1 MLARLHLPGMALATP
16 AKEFETPAFDLP
28 AMEPPRLGLP
38 RFRVPTFALPR
49 PFAPKPLISR
59 RAMALGGLLLA
70 AGAAAAV
77 AGWALVRRHLLPP
90 GGRTHGDGRSFADP
104 AAPGSD
110 RGPDPGR
117 DDRRRG
123 RARPGR
129 AVRRIRR
136 AVLSDRRAGGLAA

>member
-70 AGAAAAV
+70 AGAAVAV

-90 GGRTHGDGRSFADP
+90 AVARMVTAVRSRIRQPRDLIVAPIQAVTTVAAD
-104 AAPGSD
+104 A
-110 RGPDPGR
+110 PDPDALFVESGE
-117 DDRRRG
+117 
-123 RARPGR
+123 PC
-129 AVRRIRR
+129 
-136 AVLSDRRAGGLAA
+136 